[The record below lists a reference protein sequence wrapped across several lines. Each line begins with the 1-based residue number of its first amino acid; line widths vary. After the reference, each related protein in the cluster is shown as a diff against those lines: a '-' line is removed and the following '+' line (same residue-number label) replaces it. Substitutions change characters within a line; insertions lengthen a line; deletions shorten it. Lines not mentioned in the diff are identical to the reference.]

1 MGVEEPSNDYFR
13 DNINMPLND
22 KFWANFGFSKY
33 IKMVDMNFIFQT
45 GFVNIKGQMS
55 TES

>member
-22 KFWANFGFSKY
+22 NFELILDLPNMSKWLTW
-33 IKMVDMNFIFQT
+33 ILFFKT